1 MLLSSL
7 RDIILFVFGDFD
19 LLLPEMRQEDEQII
33 DHFTKDL
40 GEYGDPEPGG
50 NKLKQSS
57 KIN

>member
-1 MLLSSL
+1 L